1 MKTTPKQIL
10 ALLLVLVL
18 LLSLCA
24 CVQKTQTEPN
34 ESRTSTDKVKMPTKP
49 DKKTPEKQPE
59 EAPLQNDMRDRTSRD
74 EASDTQPVQYG
85 FSQEAETSLGWLR
98 DRIDFPMTMFGAAY
112 LGYVGGLFDEGFE
125 AGFPAWLWET
135 NEAMLLEYP
144 FIAEIDEEHII
155 GGAGHLYC
163 IVPVDENATVAINR
177 VQWNEKTQTDEV
189 TEVLY
194 RSESGEPV
202 LLFANLDGVAYE
214 ADTQVFITDNNG
226 NTCEWYPSLDAM
238 SYLAPCISEA
248 GDYLSFDFTEYAWY
262 NAPAEFSAWLADG
275 WSGMTALGLA
285 GSQRDG
291 MGWITETMVGETSRY
306 AYFSLR
312 FYLEDETG
320 GTVDLEWVYEDSD
333 EFEEMWS
340 GFWTIQTIQ
349 DGPSYVTLSLSLVG
363 GNNYGVTDGPMYLCE
378 TYPLLISPSGTE
390 LLVGAGER
398 HLPAV
403 HVAEHNGMCADT
415 GRRIEG
421 VQGANCFEV
430 CIHKFCL
437 VAIYRSGLC
446 P

>member
-1 MKTTPKQIL
+1 MKTTHKQVL
-10 ALLLVLVL
+10 ALLLALVL

-24 CVQKTQTEPN
+24 CAQKAQR
-34 ESRTSTDKVKMPTKP
+34 ESNKPKRTTTP
-49 DKKTPEKQPE
+49 DKEASEKQPE
-59 EAPLQNDMRDRTSRD
+59 ETVSQSDMNDRTSRD
-74 EASDTQPVQYG
+74 KAADTPPVQYT
-85 FSQEAETSLGWLR
+85 FSQEAAASLGWLR

-125 AGFPAWLWET
+125 AGFPAWLRET
-135 NEAMLLEYP
+135 NEALLLEYP

-202 LLFANLDGVAYE
+202 LLFANLDSVAYE

-312 FYLEDETG
+312 FYPEDETG
-320 GTVDLEWVYEDSD
+320 GTVDLNWTYEDSD

-340 GFWTIQTIQ
+340 GFWTIRTIP
-349 DGPSYVTLSLSLVG
+349 DGTSYVTLNLSRVG
-363 GNNYGVTDGPMYLCE
+363 GKNYGVTDGPMYLCE

-390 LLVGAGER
+390 LLIGAGESGIC
-398 HLPAV
+398 LPFMSQSTTACV
-403 HVAEHNGMCADT
+403 LTQSAG
-415 GRRIEG
+415 
-421 VQGANCFEV
+421 
-430 CIHKFCL
+430 
-437 VAIYRSGLC
+437 
-446 P
+446 

>member
-10 ALLLVLVL
+10 ALLLALVL

-112 LGYVGGLFDEGFE
+112 LGYVGGLFEEGFE
-125 AGFPAWLWET
+125 TGFPAWLWET

-214 ADTQVFITDNNG
+214 ADTQLFITDSNN
-226 NTCEWYPSLDAM
+226 TYEWYPGLDAE
-238 SYLAPCISEA
+238 SRLAPALSY
-248 GDYLSFDFTEYAWY
+248 DYHIWDFTEYTWQY
-262 NAPAEFSAWLADG
+262 APPSLAQWLADG
-275 WSGMTALGLA
+275 WGGVTALSLA
-285 GSQRDG
+285 GSESYG
-291 MGWITETMVGETSRY
+291 MGWFYQTMVGQTDRV

-312 FYLEDETG
+312 FYHDDESG
-320 GTVDLEWVYEDSD
+320 GSVDLEWSYEGSSD
-333 EFEEMWS
+333 FEEMWS
-340 GFWTIQTIQ
+340 GFWTIESVM

-363 GNNYGVTDGPMYLCE
+363 GNRYETSDGPFYMSE

-390 LLVGAGER
+390 LLVGAGENGIC
-398 HLPAV
+398 LPFMSQSTTACVLTQAV
-403 HVAEHNGMCADT
+403 G
-415 GRRIEG
+415 
-421 VQGANCFEV
+421 
-430 CIHKFCL
+430 
-437 VAIYRSGLC
+437 
-446 P
+446 

>member
-1 MKTTPKQIL
+1 MKTTHQQVL
-10 ALLLVLVL
+10 ALLLALAL

-24 CVQKTQTEPN
+24 CGQNTQTEPD
-34 ESRTSTDKVKMPTKP
+34 EPKLSTDTADLPTKA
-49 DKKTPEKQPE
+49 DKNAPENQPE
-59 EAPLQNDMRDRTSRD
+59 GALSQSGMSDRTSHD
-74 EASDTQPVQYG
+74 EAMATPPAQYA
-85 FSQEAETSLGWLR
+85 FSQEAETSLEWLR
-98 DRIDFPMTMFGAAY
+98 DRIDFPTTRFGAAY
-112 LGYVGGLFDEGFE
+112 LGYVGGLFEEGFE
-125 AGFPAWLWET
+125 AGFPSWLLET
-135 NEAMLLEYP
+135 NEALLLEYP
-144 FIAEIDEEHII
+144 FIAEIDEGHII

-163 IVPVDENATVAINR
+163 IVPADENATVAINR
-177 VQWNEKTQTDEV
+177 VRWNEKTHTDEV

-202 LLFANLDGVAYE
+202 LLFANLDGIAYE
-214 ADTQVFITDNNG
+214 ADTQVFITDNSG

-291 MGWITETMVGETSRY
+291 MGWITETMVGETNRD

-312 FYLEDETG
+312 FYPEDETG
-320 GTVDLEWVYEDSD
+320 GTVDLEWTYDDSND
-333 EFEEMWS
+333 IEEMWS
-340 GFWTIQTIQ
+340 GFWAIQTIP

-390 LLVGAGER
+390 LLVGAGESGIC
-398 HLPAV
+398 LPFMSQSTTACVLTQAV
-403 HVAEHNGMCADT
+403 G
-415 GRRIEG
+415 
-421 VQGANCFEV
+421 
-430 CIHKFCL
+430 
-437 VAIYRSGLC
+437 
-446 P
+446 

>member
-1 MKTTPKQIL
+1 MKTAHKQVLALVLAL
-10 ALLLVLVL
+10 ALLLL
-18 LLSLCA
+18 LCA
-24 CVQKTQTEPN
+24 CAQKTQTESDEPKM
-34 ESRTSTDKVKMPTKP
+34 STDKVDLLTKA
-49 DKKTPEKQPE
+49 DKKTPERQPE
-59 EAPLQNDMRDRTSRD
+59 EAISQSDMSDRVSRD
-74 EASDTQPVQYG
+74 EATETQPVQYG

-98 DRIDFPMTMFGAAY
+98 DRIDVTGVMFGAAY

-135 NEAMLLEYP
+135 NEAMLLKYP

-163 IVPVDENATVAINR
+163 IVPVDENATLAINR
-177 VQWNEKTQTDEV
+177 VQWNAQTQQEEV

-194 RSESGEPV
+194 RSETGEPV

-226 NTCEWYPSLDAM
+226 NSCEWYPSLDAM

-333 EFEEMWS
+333 NIEEMWS
-340 GFWTIQTIQ
+340 GFWTIQTIP

-363 GNNYGVTDGPMYLCE
+363 GNSYETSDGPFYMSE

-390 LLVGAGER
+390 LLVGAGESGIC
-398 HLPAV
+398 LPFMSQSTTACV
-403 HVAEHNGMCADT
+403 LTQAAG
-415 GRRIEG
+415 
-421 VQGANCFEV
+421 
-430 CIHKFCL
+430 
-437 VAIYRSGLC
+437 
-446 P
+446 

>member
-1 MKTTPKQIL
+1 MKTTPRRVF
-10 ALLLVLVL
+10 ALLLALVL

-24 CVQKTQTEPN
+24 CAQKAQTESD
-34 ESRTSTDKVKMPTKP
+34 EQKMSADKVDFPTKA

-59 EAPLQNDMRDRTSRD
+59 EAILQNDMSDRASRD
-74 EASDTQPVQYG
+74 EAVDTQSVQYA

-112 LGYVGGLFDEGFE
+112 LGYVGGLFEEGFE
-125 AGFPAWLWET
+125 RGFAAWLWET
-135 NEAMLLEYP
+135 NEAMLRKYP
-144 FIAEIDEEHII
+144 FIAEIDAEHII
-155 GGAGHLYC
+155 GGAGYLYC
-163 IVPVDENATVAINR
+163 IVPVDENATLAINR
-177 VQWNEKTQTDEV
+177 VQWNAQTQQEEV

-194 RSESGEPV
+194 RSETGEPV
-202 LLFANLDGVAYE
+202 LLFANLDSVAYE

-275 WSGMTALGLA
+275 WSGLTALGLA

-291 MGWITETMVGETSRY
+291 MGWITETSRY

-312 FYLEDETG
+312 FYPEDETG
-320 GTVDLEWVYEDSD
+320 GSVDLEWVYEDSAD
-333 EFEEMWS
+333 IEAMWS
-340 GFWTIQTIQ
+340 GFWTIQTIP

-363 GNNYGVTDGPMYLCE
+363 GNRYETSDGPFYLCE

-390 LLVGAGER
+390 LLVGAGESGIC
-398 HLPAV
+398 LPFMSQSTTARV
-403 HVAEHNGMCADT
+403 LTQAAG
-415 GRRIEG
+415 
-421 VQGANCFEV
+421 
-430 CIHKFCL
+430 
-437 VAIYRSGLC
+437 
-446 P
+446 

>member
-1 MKTTPKQIL
+1 MQ
-10 ALLLVLVL
+10 
-18 LLSLCA
+18 SDGS
-24 CVQKTQTEPN
+24 N
-34 ESRTSTDKVKMPTKP
+34 
-49 DKKTPEKQPE
+49 
-59 EAPLQNDMRDRTSRD
+59 RTSRN
-74 EASDTQPVQYG
+74 EAADTQPVQYG

-125 AGFPAWLWET
+125 AGFPSWLWET
-135 NEAMLLEYP
+135 NEAMLLKYP

-177 VQWNEKTQTDEV
+177 VQWNEKAQTDEV

-226 NTCEWYPSLDAM
+226 NSCEWYPSLDAM

-248 GDYLSFDFTEYAWY
+248 GDYLSFDFTKYAY
-262 NAPAEFSAWLADG
+262 YDAPSEFADWLSDG
-275 WSGMTALGLA
+275 WSGMTAPGLA

-291 MGWITETMVGETSRY
+291 MGWITETTVGETGRY

-312 FYLEDETG
+312 FYPEDEAG
-320 GTVDLEWVYEDSD
+320 GAVDLEWTYKGSD
-333 EFEEMWS
+333 DTEEMWS
-340 GFWTIQTIQ
+340 GFWAIQTVP

-363 GNNYGVTDGPMYLCE
+363 GKNYGVTDGPMYLCE

-390 LLVGAGER
+390 LLVGTGESGICLPFMPQSTTACVLTQAAG
-398 HLPAV
+398 
-403 HVAEHNGMCADT
+403 
-415 GRRIEG
+415 
-421 VQGANCFEV
+421 
-430 CIHKFCL
+430 
-437 VAIYRSGLC
+437 
-446 P
+446 

>member
-1 MKTTPKQIL
+1 MKTTPRRVFALML
-10 ALLLVLVL
+10 ALIL

-24 CVQKTQTEPN
+24 CGQKEQTVPDEPKM
-34 ESRTSTDKVKMPTKP
+34 STDKVDLLTKA
-49 DKKTPEKQPE
+49 DKKTPERQPE
-59 EAPLQNDMRDRTSRD
+59 EAISQSDMSDRVSRD
-74 EASDTQPVQYG
+74 EATETQPVQYG

-98 DRIDFPMTMFGAAY
+98 DRIDVTGVMFGAAY

-135 NEAMLLEYP
+135 NEAMLLKYP

-163 IVPVDENATVAINR
+163 IVPVDENATLAINR
-177 VQWNEKTQTDEV
+177 VQWNAQTQQEEV

-194 RSESGEPV
+194 RSETGEPV

-214 ADTQVFITDNNG
+214 ADTQVFITDNSG
-226 NTCEWYPSLDAM
+226 NTCQWYPSLDAM

-275 WSGMTALGLA
+275 WGGVTALSLA
-285 GSQRDG
+285 GSESYG
-291 MGWITETMVGETSRY
+291 MGWVYQTMVGQTDRV

-312 FYLEDETG
+312 FYHDGESG
-320 GTVDLEWVYEDSD
+320 GSVDLEWSYEGSSD
-333 EFEEMWS
+333 FEEMWS
-340 GFWTIQTIQ
+340 GFWTIESVM

-363 GNNYGVTDGPMYLCE
+363 GNRYETSDGPFYLCE

-390 LLVGAGER
+390 LLVGAGESGIC
-398 HLPAV
+398 LPFMSQSTTACV
-403 HVAEHNGMCADT
+403 LTQAAG
-415 GRRIEG
+415 
-421 VQGANCFEV
+421 
-430 CIHKFCL
+430 
-437 VAIYRSGLC
+437 
-446 P
+446 

>member
-1 MKTTPKQIL
+1 
-10 ALLLVLVL
+10 
-18 LLSLCA
+18 
-24 CVQKTQTEPN
+24 
-34 ESRTSTDKVKMPTKP
+34 
-49 DKKTPEKQPE
+49 
-59 EAPLQNDMRDRTSRD
+59 
-74 EASDTQPVQYG
+74 
-85 FSQEAETSLGWLR
+85 
-98 DRIDFPMTMFGAAY
+98 MTMFGAAY

-125 AGFPAWLWET
+125 VGFPAWLWET

-144 FIAEIDEEHII
+144 FITEIDEDHII

-226 NTCEWYPSLDAM
+226 NSCEWYPSLDAM
-238 SYLAPCISEA
+238 SYLAPCTSEA

-262 NAPAEFSAWLADG
+262 DAPPEFSAWLADG

-333 EFEEMWS
+333 DIEEMWS
-340 GFWTIQTIQ
+340 GFWTIQTIP

-390 LLVGAGER
+390 LLVGAGESGIC
-398 HLPAV
+398 LPFMSQSTTACVLTQAV
-403 HVAEHNGMCADT
+403 G
-415 GRRIEG
+415 
-421 VQGANCFEV
+421 
-430 CIHKFCL
+430 
-437 VAIYRSGLC
+437 
-446 P
+446 

>member
-1 MKTTPKQIL
+1 MKTTHQQVL
-10 ALLLVLVL
+10 ALLLALAL

-24 CVQKTQTEPN
+24 CGQNTQTEPD
-34 ESRTSTDKVKMPTKP
+34 EPKISTDTANLPAKA
-49 DKKTPEKQPE
+49 DKNAPENQPE
-59 EAPLQNDMRDRTSRD
+59 EAISQSGMSDRTSRD
-74 EASDTQPVQYG
+74 EAMATPPAQYA
-85 FSQEAETSLGWLR
+85 FSQEAETALEWLR
-98 DRIDFPMTMFGAAY
+98 DRIDFPTTRFGAAY
-112 LGYVGGLFDEGFE
+112 LGYVGGLFEEGFE
-125 AGFPAWLWET
+125 AGFPSWLWET
-135 NEAMLLEYP
+135 NEALLLEYP
-144 FIAEIDEEHII
+144 FIAEINEEHII

-177 VQWNEKTQTDEV
+177 VRWNEKTHTDEV

-202 LLFANLDGVAYE
+202 LLFANLDGIAYE
-214 ADTQVFITDNNG
+214 ADTQVFITDNSG

-262 NAPAEFSAWLADG
+262 NAPSGFAAWLADG

-312 FYLEDETG
+312 FYPEDEAG
-320 GTVDLEWVYEDSD
+320 GAVDLEWTYKGSD
-333 EFEEMWS
+333 DTEEMWS
-340 GFWTIQTIQ
+340 GFWAIQTVP

-363 GNNYGVTDGPMYLCE
+363 GKNYGVTDGPMYLCE

-390 LLVGAGER
+390 LLVGAGESGIC
-398 HLPAV
+398 LPFMSQSTTACVLTQAV
-403 HVAEHNGMCADT
+403 G
-415 GRRIEG
+415 
-421 VQGANCFEV
+421 
-430 CIHKFCL
+430 
-437 VAIYRSGLC
+437 
-446 P
+446 

>member
-1 MKTTPKQIL
+1 MKTTHQQVL
-10 ALLLVLVL
+10 ALLLALAL

-24 CVQKTQTEPN
+24 CGQNTQTEPD
-34 ESRTSTDKVKMPTKP
+34 EPKISTDTADLPAKA
-49 DKKTPEKQPE
+49 DKNAPENQPE
-59 EAPLQNDMRDRTSRD
+59 EAISQSGMSDRTSRD
-74 EASDTQPVQYG
+74 EAMATPPAQYA
-85 FSQEAETSLGWLR
+85 FSQEAETSLEWLR
-98 DRIDFPMTMFGAAY
+98 DRIDFPTTRFGAAY
-112 LGYVGGLFDEGFE
+112 LGYVGGLFEEGFE
-125 AGFPAWLWET
+125 AGFPSWLLET

-177 VQWNEKTQTDEV
+177 VRWNEKTHTDEV

-202 LLFANLDGVAYE
+202 LLFANLDGIAYE
-214 ADTQVFITDNNG
+214 ADTRVFITDNNG
-226 NTCEWYPSLDAM
+226 STCEWYPSLDAM

-340 GFWTIQTIQ
+340 GFWTIQTIP

-390 LLVGAGER
+390 LLVGAGESGIC
-398 HLPAV
+398 LPFMSQSTTACV
-403 HVAEHNGMCADT
+403 LTQAAG
-415 GRRIEG
+415 
-421 VQGANCFEV
+421 
-430 CIHKFCL
+430 
-437 VAIYRSGLC
+437 
-446 P
+446 

>member
-1 MKTTPKQIL
+1 
-10 ALLLVLVL
+10 
-18 LLSLCA
+18 
-24 CVQKTQTEPN
+24 
-34 ESRTSTDKVKMPTKP
+34 
-49 DKKTPEKQPE
+49 
-59 EAPLQNDMRDRTSRD
+59 
-74 EASDTQPVQYG
+74 
-85 FSQEAETSLGWLR
+85 
-98 DRIDFPMTMFGAAY
+98 MTMFGAAY
-112 LGYVGGLFDEGFE
+112 LGYVGGLFDERFE

-163 IVPVDENATVAINR
+163 IVPVDEDATVAINR

-226 NTCEWYPSLDAM
+226 NTCEWEPSLDAT
-238 SYLAPCISEA
+238 SHLAPCISEA

-306 AYFSLR
+306 AHFSLR
-312 FYLEDETG
+312 FYPEDETG
-320 GTVDLEWVYEDSD
+320 GTVDLNWAYEGSD
-333 EFEEMWS
+333 DFTEMWS
-340 GFWTIQTIQ
+340 GFWALQTIP

-363 GNNYGVTDGPMYLCE
+363 GKNYGVTDGPMYLCE

-390 LLVGAGER
+390 LLVGAGESGIC
-398 HLPAV
+398 LPFIVRIHPVEELWASARKHDPQKAIRSLRMV
-403 HVAEHNGMCADT
+403 GNTLNDFTVIQPIPTEPIFFLPSGTEHM
-415 GRRIEG
+415 I
-421 VQGANCFEV
+421 
-430 CIHKFCL
+430 L
-437 VAIYRSGLC
+437 SLC
-446 P
+446 PDHRTIPNIVVLHLECYNRIPGMKREARHIKVLP

>member
-1 MKTTPKQIL
+1 MKTTHKQIL
-10 ALLLVLVL
+10 ALLLALVL

-125 AGFPAWLWET
+125 VGFPAWLWET

-226 NTCEWYPSLDAM
+226 NTCEWEPSLDAT
-238 SYLAPCISEA
+238 SHLAPCISES
-248 GDYLSFDFTEYAWY
+248 GDYHSFDFTEYAWY
-262 NAPAEFSAWLADG
+262 SAPPAFAAWLADG
-275 WSGMTALGLA
+275 WTGMTALGLA
-285 GSQRDG
+285 GSESTG
-291 MGWITETMVGETSRY
+291 MGWITETMAGETNHY
-306 AYFSLR
+306 AHFSLR
-312 FYLEDETG
+312 FYPEDETG
-320 GTVDLEWVYEDSD
+320 GTVDLDWAYEGSD
-333 EFEEMWS
+333 DFTEMWS
-340 GFWTIQTIQ
+340 GFWAIQTIP

-363 GNNYGVTDGPMYLCE
+363 GNSYGVTDGPVYLCE

-390 LLVGAGER
+390 LLVGVGESGVCLPFMSQSTTACVLTQAAG
-398 HLPAV
+398 
-403 HVAEHNGMCADT
+403 
-415 GRRIEG
+415 
-421 VQGANCFEV
+421 
-430 CIHKFCL
+430 
-437 VAIYRSGLC
+437 
-446 P
+446 

>member
-1 MKTTPKQIL
+1 MKTTHKQIL
-10 ALLLVLVL
+10 ALLLALVL

-59 EAPLQNDMRDRTSRD
+59 EAPLQNDMHDRTSRD

-214 ADTQVFITDNNG
+214 ADTQLFITDSNN
-226 NTCEWYPSLDAM
+226 TYEWYPGLDAE
-238 SYLAPCISEA
+238 SRLAPALSY
-248 GDYLSFDFTEYAWY
+248 DYHIWDFTEYTWQY
-262 NAPAEFSAWLADG
+262 APPSLAQWLADG
-275 WSGMTALGLA
+275 WGGVTELSLA
-285 GSQRDG
+285 GSESYG
-291 MGWITETMVGETSRY
+291 MGWFYQTMVGQTDRV

-312 FYLEDETG
+312 FYHDDESG
-320 GTVDLEWVYEDSD
+320 GSVDLEWSYEGSSD
-333 EFEEMWS
+333 FEEMWS
-340 GFWTIQTIQ
+340 GFWTIESVM

-363 GNNYGVTDGPMYLCE
+363 GNRYETSDGPFYMSE

-390 LLVGAGER
+390 LMVGAGENGIC
-398 HLPAV
+398 LPFMSQSTTACVLTQAV
-403 HVAEHNGMCADT
+403 G
-415 GRRIEG
+415 
-421 VQGANCFEV
+421 
-430 CIHKFCL
+430 
-437 VAIYRSGLC
+437 
-446 P
+446 

>member
-1 MKTTPKQIL
+1 MKTTHQQVL
-10 ALLLVLVL
+10 ALLLALAL

-24 CVQKTQTEPN
+24 CGQNTQTEPD
-34 ESRTSTDKVKMPTKP
+34 EPKISTDTANLPAKA
-49 DKKTPEKQPE
+49 DKNAPENQPE
-59 EAPLQNDMRDRTSRD
+59 EAISQSGMSDRTSRD
-74 EASDTQPVQYG
+74 EAMATPPAQYA
-85 FSQEAETSLGWLR
+85 FSQEAETALEWLR
-98 DRIDFPMTMFGAAY
+98 DRIDFPTTRFGAAY
-112 LGYVGGLFDEGFE
+112 LGYVGGLFEEGFE
-125 AGFPAWLWET
+125 AGFPSWLWET
-135 NEAMLLEYP
+135 NEALLLEYP
-144 FIAEIDEEHII
+144 FIAEINEEHII

-177 VQWNEKTQTDEV
+177 VRWNEKTHTDEV

-202 LLFANLDGVAYE
+202 LLFANLDGIAYE
-214 ADTQVFITDNNG
+214 ADTQVFITDNSG

-238 SYLAPCISEA
+238 SYLAPCISET

-312 FYLEDETG
+312 FYPEDETG
-320 GTVDLEWVYEDSD
+320 GSVDLEWVYEDSAD
-333 EFEEMWS
+333 IEEMWS
-340 GFWTIQTIQ
+340 GFWAIQTIP

-363 GNNYGVTDGPMYLCE
+363 GNNYDVTDGPMYLCE

-390 LLVGAGER
+390 LLVGAGESGIC
-398 HLPAV
+398 LPFMSQSTTACV
-403 HVAEHNGMCADT
+403 LTQSAG
-415 GRRIEG
+415 
-421 VQGANCFEV
+421 
-430 CIHKFCL
+430 
-437 VAIYRSGLC
+437 
-446 P
+446 

>member
-1 MKTTPKQIL
+1 MKTARKQIL
-10 ALLLVLVL
+10 ALLLALAL

-24 CVQKTQTEPN
+24 CAQKTQPESDEPKM
-34 ESRTSTDKVKMPTKP
+34 STDKVDFPTKA

-59 EAPLQNDMRDRTSRD
+59 EAISQSDMSNRTSRN
-74 EASDTQPVQYG
+74 EAVDTQPVQYG

-98 DRIDFPMTMFGAAY
+98 DRIEFPMTMFGAAY

-125 AGFPAWLWET
+125 TGFPAWLQET

-144 FIAEIDEEHII
+144 FLAEINAEHII
-155 GGAGHLYC
+155 GSAGHLYC

-177 VQWNEKTQTDEV
+177 VRWNEATQTDEV

-202 LLFANLDGVAYE
+202 LLFANLDGAAYE
-214 ADTQVFITDNNG
+214 ADTQVFITDSNG
-226 NTCEWYPSLDAM
+226 NTCNWYPSLDAM
-238 SYLAPCISEA
+238 RYLAPCTSED

-262 NAPAEFSAWLADG
+262 NAPPEFASWLSDG
-275 WSGMTALGLA
+275 WTGMTALGLA

-291 MGWITETMVGETSRY
+291 MGWITETTVEETGRY

-320 GTVDLEWVYEDSD
+320 GTVDLEWTYENSD
-333 EFEEMWS
+333 DIEEMWS
-340 GFWTIQTIQ
+340 GFWTIQTIP

-363 GNNYGVTDGPMYLCE
+363 GNSYGVTDGPMYLYE

-390 LLVGAGER
+390 LLVGAGESGIC
-398 HLPAV
+398 LPFMSQSTTAYV
-403 HVAEHNGMCADT
+403 LTQAAG
-415 GRRIEG
+415 
-421 VQGANCFEV
+421 
-430 CIHKFCL
+430 
-437 VAIYRSGLC
+437 
-446 P
+446 

>member
-1 MKTTPKQIL
+1 MKTTPRRVFT
-10 ALLLVLVL
+10 LLLVLVL

-24 CVQKTQTEPN
+24 CAQKAQTESD
-34 ESRTSTDKVKMPTKP
+34 EQKMSADKVDFPTKA

-59 EAPLQNDMRDRTSRD
+59 EAILQNDMSDRASRD
-74 EASDTQPVQYG
+74 EAVNTQSVQYG
-85 FSQEAETSLGWLR
+85 FSQEAEASLGWLR
-98 DRIDFPMTMFGAAY
+98 DRIDVTGVMFGTAY
-112 LGYVGGLFDEGFE
+112 LGYVGGLFEEGFE
-125 AGFPAWLWET
+125 RGFAAWLWKT
-135 NEAMLLEYP
+135 NEAMLRKYP
-144 FIAEIDEEHII
+144 FIAEIDAEHII
-155 GGAGHLYC
+155 GGAGYLYC
-163 IVPVDENATVAINR
+163 IVPVDENATLAINR
-177 VQWNEKTQTDEV
+177 VQWNAQTQQEEV

-194 RSESGEPV
+194 RSETGEPV

-262 NAPAEFSAWLADG
+262 NAPSEFAAWLADG

-312 FYLEDETG
+312 FYPEDETG
-320 GTVDLEWVYEDSD
+320 GSVDLEWVYEDSAD
-333 EFEEMWS
+333 IEAMWS
-340 GFWTIQTIQ
+340 GFWTIQTIP

-363 GNNYGVTDGPMYLCE
+363 GNRYETSDGPFYLCE

-390 LLVGAGER
+390 LLVGAGESGIC
-398 HLPAV
+398 LPFMSQSTTACV
-403 HVAEHNGMCADT
+403 LTQAAG
-415 GRRIEG
+415 
-421 VQGANCFEV
+421 
-430 CIHKFCL
+430 
-437 VAIYRSGLC
+437 
-446 P
+446 

>member
-1 MKTTPKQIL
+1 MKTTPRRVF
-10 ALLLVLVL
+10 ALLLALVL

-24 CVQKTQTEPN
+24 CAQKAQTESD
-34 ESRTSTDKVKMPTKP
+34 EQKMSADKVDFPTKA

-59 EAPLQNDMRDRTSRD
+59 EAILQNDMSDRASRD
-74 EASDTQPVQYG
+74 EAVDTQSVQYA
-85 FSQEAETSLGWLR
+85 FSQEAEASLGWLR
-98 DRIDFPMTMFGAAY
+98 DRIDFPTTMFGAAY
-112 LGYVGGLFDEGFE
+112 LGYVGGLFEEGFE
-125 AGFPAWLWET
+125 RGFAAWLWET
-135 NEAMLLEYP
+135 NEAMLRKYP
-144 FIAEIDEEHII
+144 FIAEIDAEHII
-155 GGAGHLYC
+155 GGAGYLYC
-163 IVPVDENATVAINR
+163 IVPVDENATLAINR
-177 VQWNEKTQTDEV
+177 VQWNAQTQQEEV

-194 RSESGEPV
+194 RSETGEPV

-262 NAPAEFSAWLADG
+262 NTPAGFSAWLADG

-312 FYLEDETG
+312 FYPEDETG
-320 GTVDLEWVYEDSD
+320 GSVDLEWVYKDSAD
-333 EFEEMWS
+333 IEAVWS
-340 GFWTIQTIQ
+340 GFWTIQTIP

-363 GNNYGVTDGPMYLCE
+363 GKRYETSDGPFYLSE

-390 LLVGAGER
+390 LLVGAGESGIC
-398 HLPAV
+398 LPFMSQSTTACV
-403 HVAEHNGMCADT
+403 LTQAAG
-415 GRRIEG
+415 
-421 VQGANCFEV
+421 
-430 CIHKFCL
+430 
-437 VAIYRSGLC
+437 
-446 P
+446 